1 VSLLCLHF
9 RSLPSLSFTQYNNNI
24 KDKMLLGAN
33 LLGHHDPIMSYS
45 TSTTPMA
52 SPHGVIGEH
61 VQPQQQPQ
69 PQVQHTKSYTPD
81 LSNLSIRARD
91 DISVTH
97 SQRDR
102 ERANDIFQRGP
113 FDPFSRW
120 SNHNNDPTIRDDG
133 WDRASANHFASRP
146 QSPRKGQNQMFD
158 TPSEPPKSALPTFP
172 SFTPII
178 TPPAP
183 QSLLLPPHSN
193 SPSPPKGDRGREIVA
208 QASQHLSSLQALI
221 GPLLSK
227 ADELERLKQ
236 DLVLWKASSEAAN
249 MELLSLKAKASLASR
264 SPVRPASLAINTADS
279 KEQGQGQ
286 AFNAIIIDG
295 DTQIVGHAPE
305 QANRSFTNHS
315 SKQVLKEVKQPP
327 RL

>member
-1 VSLLCLHF
+1 VSTPRLHF
-9 RSLPSLSFTQYNNNI
+9 KSLPSLSFTSNNKLDI
-24 KDKMLLGAN
+24 EKMLLGAN

-61 VQPQQQPQ
+61 VQPQPQ
-69 PQVQHTKSYTPD
+69 PQIQHIKSYTPD

-102 ERANDIFQRGP
+102 ERDNDIFQRGP

-120 SNHNNDPTIRDDG
+120 SNHNNDLNIRDDG

-146 QSPRKGQNQMFD
+146 QSPRKGHNQMFD
-158 TPSEPPKSALPTFP
+158 TPLEPPKSALPTFP

-193 SPSPPKGDRGREIVA
+193 SPSPPKGDRGREVVA
-208 QASQHLSSLQALI
+208 QATQHLSSLQALI

-264 SPVRPASLAINTADS
+264 SPVSLYV
-279 KEQGQGQ
+279 
-286 AFNAIIIDG
+286 F
-295 DTQIVGHAPE
+295 
-305 QANRSFTNHS
+305 R
-315 SKQVLKEVKQPP
+315 
-327 RL
+327 

>member
-1 VSLLCLHF
+1 VSTLHPHI
-9 RSLPSLSFTQYNNNI
+9 STLPSLSFINQNKYTKN
-24 KDKMLLGAN
+24 KMLLGAN

-45 TSTTPMA
+45 TSTTPMV

-61 VQPQQQPQ
+61 VQPQPQ
-69 PQVQHTKSYTPD
+69 PQIQHIKSYTPD
-81 LSNLSIRARD
+81 LSTLSIRARD

-102 ERANDIFQRGP
+102 ERDNDIFQRGP

-120 SNHNNDPTIRDDG
+120 SNHNNDSNIRDDG

-146 QSPRKGQNQMFD
+146 QSPRKGQSQMFD
-158 TPSEPPKSALPTFP
+158 TPSEQPKSALPTFP
-172 SFTPII
+172 AFTPII

-183 QSLLLPPHSN
+183 QSLLLPPHSS
-193 SPSPPKGDRGREIVA
+193 SPSPPKGDRGREVVA

-249 MELLSLKAKASLASR
+249 MELLSLKAKAALASR
-264 SPVRPASLAINTADS
+264 SPVRPVICR
-279 KEQGQGQ
+279 
-286 AFNAIIIDG
+286 
-295 DTQIVGHAPE
+295 H
-305 QANRSFTNHS
+305 
-315 SKQVLKEVKQPP
+315 
-327 RL
+327 